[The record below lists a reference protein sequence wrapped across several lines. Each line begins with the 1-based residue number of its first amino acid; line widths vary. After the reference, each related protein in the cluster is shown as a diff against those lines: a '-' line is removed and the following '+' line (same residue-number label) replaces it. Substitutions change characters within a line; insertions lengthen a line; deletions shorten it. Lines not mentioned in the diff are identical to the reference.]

1 LRLSGGRTSRE
12 LARTPHMLLQLRMTA
27 FGGGRFEV
35 AVRAVCGYR
44 LAGADNKSAIAVD
57 GIRVKNGAG

>member
-1 LRLSGGRTSRE
+1 
-12 LARTPHMLLQLRMTA
+12 MLLQLRMTA

-57 GIRVKNGAG
+57 SIRVKNGAG